1 MLRANKS
8 GGGKILVLLSL
19 CDKDQNFITIDIIA
33 ISFDLNIFLVVDK
46 CGVEILNMTR
56 FHGGESVISPIV
68 RPGPHFNSF
77 NSTGIFQRVLSMRTL
92 RSRIIWLLN
101 SRETRGIT
109 QQIVRRIIPDESFV
123 SVSKS
128 AFQIKRF
135 LIKKGIRSD
144 Q

>member
-1 MLRANKS
+1 M
-8 GGGKILVLLSL
+8 VLLSL

-56 FHGGESVISPIV
+56 FHGAESVISPVV
-68 RPGPHFNSF
+68 RPGPHI
-77 NSTGIFQRVLSMRTL
+77 NSTGIFQRVLSIRTL

-123 SVSKS
+123 SVS
-128 AFQIKRF
+128 
-135 LIKKGIRSD
+135 
-144 Q
+144 